1 MSVKILTVDRTV
13 KGSLYKINFG
23 DINVLIANY
32 TMININNLASH
43 IWAGQNNYIRAIR
56 TKSLKKH
63 KDGILYCFSLFGDDA
78 IYVELNEVERWL
90 NQWCHRDANAKIML
104 ASFDFVSFSNKVV
117 DTYRT
122 ALIELKHSY

>member
-1 MSVKILTVDRTV
+1 MNVKILTVDRNV

-23 DINVLIANY
+23 DRNVRIANY
-32 TMININNLASH
+32 TMIHINDLAAH
-43 IWAGQNNYIRAIR
+43 IWDGQPRYIKTIR
-56 TKSLKKH
+56 TKSRKKH
-63 KDGILYCFSLFGDDA
+63 EDGVLYRLPPSDDS
-78 IYVELNEVERWL
+78 IYVELNEVEQWL